1 MVVKD
6 KDDKLVAPTASEIQ
20 FLQAMA
26 RRGIAFKFARLMTYE
41 QHNTWVSF
49 LMQSMQ
55 REAPPGY
62 NRPSLH
68 QCLVTRQHSL
78 DWGLACD
85 QYAKLQTNPFRW
97 GPYILLELRVDPT
110 IALYLAPLAR
120 AQSSQVST
128 QRTGPYSSAP
138 KPASAGTFEKKGKG
152 KGKTG
157 KTPPMPVE
165 ERNKW
170 HRTANGDPLCFGYNT
185 SNRCDLARDGERC
198 SKGWHL
204 CADPGCLQPHG
215 LQSHPKKALDKQQET
230 GQGM

>member
-20 FLQAMA
+20 FLQTMT

-85 QYAKLQTNPFRW
+85 QYTKLQTNPFPW
-97 GPYILLELRVDPT
+97 GP
-110 IALYLAPLAR
+110 
-120 AQSSQVST
+120 
-128 QRTGPYSSAP
+128 
-138 KPASAGTFEKKGKG
+138 
-152 KGKTG
+152 
-157 KTPPMPVE
+157 
-165 ERNKW
+165 
-170 HRTANGDPLCFGYNT
+170 
-185 SNRCDLARDGERC
+185 RCW
-198 SKGWHL
+198 S
-204 CADPGCLQPHG
+204 
-215 LQSHPKKALDKQQET
+215 
-230 GQGM
+230 